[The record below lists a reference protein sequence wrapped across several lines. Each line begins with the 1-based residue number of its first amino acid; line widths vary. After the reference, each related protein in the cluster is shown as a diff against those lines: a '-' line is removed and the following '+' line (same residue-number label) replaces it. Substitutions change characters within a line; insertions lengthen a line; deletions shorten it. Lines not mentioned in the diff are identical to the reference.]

1 MTPDF
6 ELRQARAE
14 AYLRKH
20 HQARLAEAV
29 RSSGA
34 PASRG
39 WFVLLAVLVGV
50 ALLVGLTADPADAS
64 PAQPRFTLG
73 EVKHAAR
80 AFNFELA
87 VQDGPANGTRWFP
100 RRETCRRTS
109 KQPLRYRCSIWG
121 LSQYA
126 LDGGDDTT
134 DLIEY
139 RATRCTGSRT
149 ARSYWWYNGRL
160 VMPVNRRGGLR
171 CALAVYVWRQ
181 DGEPTGFPGTTGGA
195 S

>member
-1 MTPDF
+1 MIDERRWADRPAAS
-6 ELRQARAE
+6 LRE
-14 AYLRKH
+14 VVK
-20 HQARLAEAV
+20 
-29 RSSGA
+29 
-34 PASRG
+34 
-39 WFVLLAVLVGV
+39 VLVVALVV
-50 ALLVGLTADPADAS
+50 ALLLLAGSAASDGVDPADAA

-73 EVKHAAR
+73 QVRHAAR

-100 RRETCRRTS
+100 KRETCRRVS
-109 KQPLRYRCSIWG
+109 KAPLRFRCSIWG

-126 LDGGDDTT
+126 LDGGDDQTEF
-134 DLIEY
+134 LEY
-139 RATRCTGSRT
+139 RLTRCAGSRT
-149 ARSYWWYNGRL
+149 ARSFWWYNLRA